1 MAQLAGSNRLLI
13 LWLLTHYN
21 ALIWYF
27 SGIVPHI
34 FPTVP
39 PQVLRVTYDRHIA
52 VNFGEELFVNQV
64 RNAPQVIYHAN
75 PHDLYTL
82 VMIDPDAPSRS
93 HPQYAQVIILLKFQ

>member
-13 LWLLTHYN
+13 LWLIHYN
-21 ALIWYF
+21 ALIWNF

-39 PQVLRVTYDRHIA
+39 SQVLRVTYDRHI
-52 VNFGEELFVNQV
+52 VVSFGEELFLNQV
-64 RNAPQVIYHAN
+64 TNAPQVVYNAN

-82 VMIDPDAPSRS
+82 IMIDPDAPSRS
-93 HPQYAQVIILLKFQ
+93 HPQYAQVIILLKCH